1 MSEEVKPVEEALE
14 RVAEAV
20 VEQLGFELVD
30 LDQAGHPGRPLL
42 RLRIDRP
49 DAKPGLGVTVDDC
62 ARVSRELEA
71 VLEGRED
78 VPSTYILEVSSP
90 GIERP
95 LRKRRDFERYVGH
108 EVALRGHEPLA
119 AGSRRLEGILLG
131 VEDSEDGD
139 RLRLRL
145 ANRTEVEVPRS
156 AVASAKLI
164 FRWDPPRGGKR
175 RGRKTRKKKRVR

>member
-1 MSEEVKPVEEALE
+1 MEETLE

-20 VEQLGFELVD
+20 VERLGFELVE

-49 DAKPGLGVTVDDC
+49 DAQPGLGVTVEDC

-71 VLEGRED
+71 VLDGRDD
-78 VPSTYILEVSSP
+78 VPSSYILEVSSP
-90 GIERP
+90 GVERP
-95 LRKRRDFERYVGH
+95 LRKRRDFERFVGH

-119 AGSRRLEGILLG
+119 SGSRRLEGVLLG
-131 VEDSEDGD
+131 VEDTEDGD
-139 RLRLRL
+139 QLRLRL
-145 ANRTEVEVPRS
+145 ANQTEVEVPRS

-164 FRWDPPRGGKR
+164 YRWQEPRGAKR
-175 RGRKTRKKKRVR
+175 RGRKRRR

>member
-1 MSEEVKPVEEALE
+1 MSDKISPAQETLE

-20 VEQLGFELVD
+20 VERLGFELVD

-49 DAKPGLGVTVDDC
+49 DAGPGQGVTVDDC

-71 VLEGRED
+71 VLEARDD
-78 VPSTYILEVSSP
+78 VPSSYILEVSSP
-90 GIERP
+90 GVERP
-95 LRKRRDFERYVGH
+95 LRKRSDFERYVGH
-108 EVALRGHEPLA
+108 EVALRGHEALA
-119 AGSRRLEGILLG
+119 SGSRRVEGVLLG
-131 VEDSEDGD
+131 VVDSENGE

-145 ANRTEVEVPRS
+145 ADQAEVEVPRS

-164 FRWDPPRGGKR
+164 YRWEEPRAGKR
-175 RGRKTRKKKRVR
+175 RGRKRRKSK